1 MSATP
6 TRPIASLQNLMIQL
20 GAAVPNTMITG
31 SAVGYQSSA
40 SATTKQAPRKS
51 SKAR

>member
-6 TRPIASLQNLMIQL
+6 TRPIASMQNLMIQL

-40 SATTKQAPRKS
+40 SAKPVARKTA
-51 SKAR
+51 KAR